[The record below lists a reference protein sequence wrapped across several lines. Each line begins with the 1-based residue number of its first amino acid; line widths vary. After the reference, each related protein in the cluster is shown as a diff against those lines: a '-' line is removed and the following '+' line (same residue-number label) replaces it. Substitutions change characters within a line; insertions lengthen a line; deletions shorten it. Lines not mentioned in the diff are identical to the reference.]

1 MTGSIWQR
9 FSQRAIGTIIAGI
22 GQRPLVKPQK
32 CAVILK
38 PEEPVIILA
47 PFMGLQMRTRAY
59 LFTALSLL
67 LLSAPSAI
75 AAGSP
80 SNSSTSSPA
89 PVASTAADFSTIDA
103 NDINTPPCR
112 SWIDRDVKQTAVV
125 LCIHGLGLNADAFND
140 FGTRMSHRGVAVYAI
155 DVRGFGSWMKLK
167 NGKALKFDACLEDIQ
182 TLLPN
187 LRANHPGLPVF
198 LLGESMGGAIVLR
211 ASSIYPHLMDGL
223 ISSVP
228 SGQRYKDGT
237 DLKVGVKLLTGAHK
251 QFNVGTGIVD
261 QATKND
267 RLRQIWESSPLN
279 RMDLSAVQL
288 VDFQTFMD
296 GNHDAALK
304 VTSLPVLMLQ
314 GTLDRLVKAQGT
326 WEIFNDLGTKNKT
339 FIELPSEH
347 LVIEYGRV
355 KSNTYDSNMA
365 QFISTWMASNA
376 TASSGQDKTSNSAS
390 SNPGANSAP
399 IASTHLATTN
409 LASILI
415 FTAPWCAQCD
425 DVDGQIAQA
434 QKIFGDKIQFKKI
447 NIDDASSAALMKQH
461 SIQAIPSFVFLKADG
476 TTSSTLIGNSSF
488 ANFSGGIYGSLQ

>member
-1 MTGSIWQR
+1 MRI
-9 FSQRAIGTIIAGI
+9 RANFLRSLT
-22 GQRPLVKPQK
+22 
-32 CAVILK
+32 
-38 PEEPVIILA
+38 LA
-47 PFMGLQMRTRAY
+47 
-59 LFTALSLL
+59 L
-67 LLSAPSAI
+67 LLSQQASF
-75 AAGSP
+75 AAGALSP
-80 SNSSTSSPA
+80 TATTTTTTANSASS
-89 PVASTAADFSTIDA
+89 SSADFSNIDA

-125 LCIHGLGLNADAFND
+125 LCIHGLGLNADCFND
-140 FGTRMSHRGVAVYAI
+140 FGTRMSRRGIAVYAI
-155 DVRGFGSWMKLK
+155 DVRGFGSWMKIK
-167 NGKALKFDACLEDIQ
+167 NGKALKFDACLDDIQ

-211 ASSIYPHLMDGL
+211 ASSIYPELMDGL

-237 DLKVGVKLLTGAHK
+237 DLKVGVKLITGARK
-251 QFNVGTGIVD
+251 QFDVGTSIVD

-267 RLRQIWESSPLN
+267 LLREIWESSPRN

-296 GNHDAALK
+296 GNNDAAAK
-304 VTSLPVLMLQ
+304 ITTLPVLMLQ

-326 WEIFNDLGTKNKT
+326 WEIFNLLGTKNKT

-365 QFISTWMASNA
+365 QFIATWMAANA
-376 TASSGQDKTSNSAS
+376 TASSTQDKKSSTSSSSATVAPT
-390 SNPGANSAP
+390 NTAN
-399 IASTHLATTN
+399 TV
-409 LASILI
+409 LI
-415 FTAPWCAQCD
+415 FTAPWCGQCD
-425 DVDGQIAQA
+425 DIDQQIAQA
-434 QKIFGDKIQFKKI
+434 QKLFGERIQYRKID
-447 NIDDASSAALMKQH
+447 IDDPKNANLMKQH

>member
-1 MTGSIWQR
+1 MR
-9 FSQRAIGTIIAGI
+9 
-22 GQRPLVKPQK
+22 K
-32 CAVILK
+32 
-38 PEEPVIILA
+38 LA
-47 PFMGLQMRTRAY
+47 NFFRS
-59 LFTALSLL
+59 LSLAL
-67 LLSAPSAI
+67 LLSQQASF
-75 AAGSP
+75 AAGLPNPTTTTTTTATSA
-80 SNSSTSSPA
+80 TSS
-89 PVASTAADFSTIDA
+89 SADFSNIDA

-125 LCIHGLGLNADAFND
+125 LCIHGLGLNADCFND
-140 FGTRMSHRGVAVYAI
+140 FGTRMSQRGIAVYAI

-167 NGKALKFDACLEDIQ
+167 NGKALKFDACLDDIK

-211 ASSIYPHLMDGL
+211 ASSMYPELMDGL

-237 DLKVGVKLLTGAHK
+237 DLKVGVKLITGARR
-251 QFNVGTGIVD
+251 QFDVGTSIVD

-267 RLRQIWESSPLN
+267 RLREIWESSPRN

-296 GNHDAALK
+296 GNNDAAAK
-304 VTSLPVLMLQ
+304 ITTLPVLMLQ
-314 GTLDRLVKAQGT
+314 GSLDRLVKAQGT
-326 WEIFNDLGTKNKT
+326 WEIFNLLGTKNKT

-365 QFISTWMASNA
+365 QFISTWMAANA
-376 TASSGQDKTSNSAS
+376 TISSNQNKTASNNSSSAAVAPSNSATSNSAS
-390 SNPGANSAP
+390 SV
-399 IASTHLATTN
+399 
-409 LASILI
+409 LI
-415 FTAPWCAQCD
+415 FTAPWCGQCD
-425 DVDGQIAQA
+425 DVDQQIAQA
-434 QKIFGDKIQFKKI
+434 QKIFGERIQYKKI
-447 NIDDASSAALMKQH
+447 DIDDAKNAALMKQH
-461 SIQAIPSFVFLKADG
+461 AIQAIPSFVFLKADG

>member
-1 MTGSIWQR
+1 
-9 FSQRAIGTIIAGI
+9 
-22 GQRPLVKPQK
+22 
-32 CAVILK
+32 
-38 PEEPVIILA
+38 
-47 PFMGLQMRTRAY
+47 MGLQMRTRAY

-67 LLSAPSAI
+67 LLSAPRAI

-89 PVASTAADFSTIDA
+89 PVASTAADFGTIDA

-112 SWIDRDVKQTAVV
+112 SWIDNDVKQTAVV
-125 LCIHGLGLNADAFND
+125 LCIHGLGLNADCFND

-155 DVRGFGSWMKLK
+155 DARGFGSWMKLK
-167 NGKALKFDACLEDIQ
+167 NGKALKFDACLDDIQ
-182 TLLPN
+182 TLLPR

-237 DLKVGVKLLTGAHK
+237 NLKVGVKLLTGARR
-251 QFNVGTGIVD
+251 QFDVGTSIVD

-267 RLRQIWESSPLN
+267 RLREIWESNPLN

-288 VDFQTFMD
+288 VDFQAFMD
-296 GNHDAALK
+296 GNNDAAAK
-304 VTSLPVLMLQ
+304 ITTLPVLMLQ

-326 WEIFNDLGTKNKT
+326 WEIFNALNTKNKT

-365 QFISTWMASNA
+365 QFISTWMASNSPA
-376 TASSGQDKTSNSAS
+376 PGNQDKTTSLSISSPSAQ
-390 SNPGANSAP
+390 
-399 IASTHLATTN
+399 ASVTTSHLAKTN
-409 LASILI
+409 LSSSVLI
-415 FTAPWCAQCD
+415 FTAPWCGQCD
-425 DVDGQIAQA
+425 DVDQQIAQA
-434 QKIFGDKIQFKKI
+434 QKIFGDKIQCKKI
-447 NIDDASSAALMKQH
+447 DIDDPNNAALMKQH

>member
-1 MTGSIWQR
+1 M
-9 FSQRAIGTIIAGI
+9 GI
-22 GQRPLVKPQK
+22 
-32 CAVILK
+32 
-38 PEEPVIILA
+38 
-47 PFMGLQMRTRAY
+47 QMRTRAY
-59 LFTALSLL
+59 LYTALSLL
-67 LLSAPSAI
+67 LLSTTSAI
-75 AAGSP
+75 AASDQ
-80 SNSSTSSPA
+80 SNSSTSAAA
-89 PVASTAADFSTIDA
+89 PLARATADFSSIDA

-125 LCIHGLGLNADAFND
+125 LCIHGLGLNADCFND
-140 FGTRMSHRGVAVYAI
+140 FGTRMSHRGIAVYAI

-167 NGKALKFDACLEDIQ
+167 NGKALKFDACLDDIQ

-198 LLGESMGGAIVLR
+198 LLGESMGGAIVLH
-211 ASSIYPHLMDGL
+211 ASSMFPQLMDGL

-237 DLKVGVKLLTGAHK
+237 NLKVGVKLLTGARK
-251 QFNVGTGIVD
+251 QFDVGTSIVD
-261 QATKND
+261 QATRNE
-267 RLRQIWESSPLN
+267 RLREIWESSPLN

-288 VDFQTFMD
+288 VDFQAFMD
-296 GNHDAALK
+296 GNNDAAAK
-304 VTSLPVLMLQ
+304 ITTLPVLMLQ
-314 GTLDRLVKAQGT
+314 GSLDRLVKAQGT
-326 WEIFNDLGTKNKT
+326 WEIFNALGTKNKT

-365 QFISTWMASNA
+365 QFISTWMAANA
-376 TASSGQDKTSNSAS
+376 TASSNQDKIGNSTSDSSSSAS
-390 SNPGANSAP
+390 AQATVATAHP
-399 IASTHLATTN
+399 ATTN
-409 LASILI
+409 LSSSVLI
-415 FTAPWCAQCD
+415 FSAPWCAQCD
-425 DVDGQIAQA
+425 DIDGQIAQA

-447 NIDDASSAALMKQH
+447 NIDDASNAALIKQH